1 MNEAATRHGSLKLVY
16 SNPPV
21 KIPSSLSCW
30 WYEAHAFRTQLS
42 LSENGH

>member
-1 MNEAATRHGSLKLVY
+1 MNEAATWHGSLKLVH
-16 SNPPV
+16 SNPPT
-21 KIPSSLSCW
+21 KIPSILSCW